1 MQEDERQLS
10 GAMLREEAII
20 VAPPPGPLH
29 VASNCV
35 LGICTFAWLAV
46 PGDTE
51 ASGASAWTL
60 IEGFVVPMSPNDE
73 LGWITLYTEDRDW
86 LISAVFNTNQTHGS
100 PQDDDGSLQSDGTAC
115 CLPIPQRKLR
125 RDDEAT
131 NGVVCSIVCL
141 AKDQLQRQSGQGRGN
156 IPYCRVVLK
165 GLCKREGSSQ
175 RPMSQHNSSSDRS
188 SMLQVLE
195 SHSCLFAISS
205 SLQICSTR

>member
-10 GAMLREEAII
+10 GAMLREEAIF

-29 VASNCV
+29 VARDCL

-100 PQDDDGSLQSDGTAC
+100 PQDDDGSPPERWYNMLLTYPTKEAAPRRRGHQWC
-115 CLPIPQRKLR
+115 C
-125 RDDEAT
+125 
-131 NGVVCSIVCL
+131 
-141 AKDQLQRQSGQGRGN
+141 
-156 IPYCRVVLK
+156 
-165 GLCKREGSSQ
+165 
-175 RPMSQHNSSSDRS
+175 M
-188 SMLQVLE
+188 
-195 SHSCLFAISS
+195 
-205 SLQICSTR
+205 